1 MANYSYEISTDPNTL
16 EGDPKETQLAICY
29 GVIHFIGIR
38 FPDGSQGEL
47 HVRLFHGEDPVT
59 PTNPDGSYS
68 GDGQY
73 IPIRE
78 FYEIADGPSFLK
90 ARTWNDSTSK
100 TRSCQVHIQLLPIEV
115 LIPESRLTDVIVAF
129 LRRLRVPLPWTR

>member
-1 MANYSYEISTDPNTL
+1 MPNYSYEISTPAGTGEDP
-16 EGDPKETQLAICY
+16 GKESELAICY

-47 HVRLFHGEDPVT
+47 HVQLFHGKDPVA
-59 PTNPDGSYS
+59 PTNPDESYS

-73 IPIRE
+73 VPIRE
-78 FYEIADGPSFLK
+78 FYEILTGPSFLTAK
-90 ARTWNDSTSK
+90 TWNDNASK
-100 TRSCQVHIQLLPIEV
+100 ARGCQVHIQILPREV